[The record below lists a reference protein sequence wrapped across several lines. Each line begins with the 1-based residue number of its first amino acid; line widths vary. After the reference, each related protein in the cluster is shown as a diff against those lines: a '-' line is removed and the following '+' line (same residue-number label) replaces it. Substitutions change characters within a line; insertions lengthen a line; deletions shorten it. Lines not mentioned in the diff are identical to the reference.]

1 MPRWAIFSLFEVFVD
16 IQLIAVHPTTKV
28 VSLKS
33 GTRLVTGLNELV
45 QVVVLSLFNNPGR
58 DILDPERGSG
68 IPSMI
73 GMNYDTN
80 NMTEILGE
88 LTRRIKVTE
97 TEVLNAQIGLK
108 LTSASKLRELKL
120 IRVGPGANEGEI
132 EAKIRIINELG
143 QRSEVVI

>member
-1 MPRWAIFSLFEVFVD
+1 MD
-16 IQLIAVHPTTKV
+16 IQLIAVHPTTRV
-28 VSLKS
+28 VSLKT

-58 DILDPERGSG
+58 DVLDPGRGSG

-88 LTRRIKVTE
+88 LTRRIKITE
-97 TEVLNAQIGLK
+97 TEVLNAQIGLQI
-108 LTSASKLRELKL
+108 SPAAKLRELKL
-120 IRVGPGANEGEI
+120 IRVGPGANEGEV